1 MITQDAQ
8 QAIGFRKSLVSAS
21 GAQKLI
27 YERWARAQISA
38 HFCPQIEAILSILI
52 QIKTA

>member
-27 YERWARAQISA
+27 TEITERERKLALIFALKME
-38 HFCPQIEAILSILI
+38 HFSLSGDR
-52 QIKTA
+52 